1 MSVSAKGPGTNLPW
15 VLSNSFIPIPSLVYL
30 LLPSSIFRLSQL
42 IRQTVKTRVSCIT
55 LLFKTLRWLHISLRG
70 NIFITVYKFPWD
82 LVTWHLSDFTAY
94 LLTLLPP
101 CFLSVISFTPVSEP
115 LNLLLSPPG
124 ALPTDILN
132 ACSLT
137 FLRSLFKCHLIG
149 VTFSGHLYKMV
160 TAPPHFISIL
170 IIANEYL
177 IQFPFLYCASPPSRM
192 LTPRGRYLCLFCFT
206 SVCSSSEM
214 VPGNGG
220 CANNCWRKLN

>member
-15 VLSNSFIPIPSLVYL
+15 EIPIPSLFQYPL
-30 LLPSSIFRLSQL
+30 WSTCSFPHLSSGFSNSSDRL
-42 IRQTVKTRVSCIT
+42 TVKTRVSCIT
-55 LLFKTLRWLHISLRG
+55 LLFKTLHWLHISLRG

-124 ALPTDILN
+124 VLPTDILN

-149 VTFSGHLYKMV
+149 MTFSDHFYKMV

-170 IIANEYL
+170 IIA
-177 IQFPFLYCASPPSRM
+177 I
-192 LTPRGRYLCLFCFT
+192 
-206 SVCSSSEM
+206 
-214 VPGNGG
+214 
-220 CANNCWRKLN
+220 